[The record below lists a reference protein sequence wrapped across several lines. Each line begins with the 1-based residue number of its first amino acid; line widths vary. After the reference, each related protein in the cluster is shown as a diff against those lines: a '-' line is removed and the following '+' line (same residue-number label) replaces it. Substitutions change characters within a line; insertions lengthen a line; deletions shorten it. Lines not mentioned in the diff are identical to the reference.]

1 MRCDP
6 YRLFRHACWR
16 LRCFR
21 MHVGDDR
28 RDDSTSNPSARYTD
42 EFRRETADYIIS
54 TGRPITQ
61 CRSELGLNSNTVRK
75 WSRTAAAS
83 LRANPIREVLSAGSV
98 ENVGVSRSGDAPPKA
113 ARANG
118 ESGRRGGSGPLPNPG
133 SKRPCYA
140 ASTFSASSKL
150 AMIIFLAASARG
162 GSTCPRSST
171 RTPTWWWAGRSPRD
185 LMADIAVSAPASA
198 KSRGYVAG
206 NAIFH
211 ADRGA
216 QHASRLLS
224 EWARD
229 NDVRLTCSRTAPAA
243 ATTTRWPSRSS
254 PRLRMRCITGE
265 ASRPGARQACGDR
278 VHRGVLQPPQAPL
291 DDRLQG
297 AGRGYGRALRTHSAQ
312 ARRAPHGRL
321 ISRARVSEI
330 LTQVTPLI
338 LHLVTQ
344 SQDESSN

>member
-1 MRCDP
+1 M
-6 YRLFRHACWR
+6 
-16 LRCFR
+16 
-21 MHVGDDR
+21 
-28 RDDSTSNPSARYTD
+28 SNPSARHAD

-83 LRANPIREVLSAGSV
+83 SWVT
-98 ENVGVSRSGDAPPKA
+98 SRICAP
-113 ARANG
+113 
-118 ESGRRGGSGPLPNPG
+118 
-133 SKRPCYA
+133 
-140 ASTFSASSKL
+140 
-150 AMIIFLAASARG
+150 ARG

-185 LMADIAVSAPASA
+185 LTADIAVSAPASA

-254 PRLRMRCITGE
+254 PRLRILIMGIALSTRVIGENAHEPTRWPIKELPSIPATGLNSKRL
-265 ASRPGARQACGDR
+265 AS
-278 VHRGVLQPPQAPL
+278 APTK
-291 DDRLQG
+291 
-297 AGRGYGRALRTHSAQ
+297 AGQ
-312 ARRAPHGRL
+312 
-321 ISRARVSEI
+321 
-330 LTQVTPLI
+330 
-338 LHLVTQ
+338 
-344 SQDESSN
+344 

>member
-1 MRCDP
+1 
-6 YRLFRHACWR
+6 
-16 LRCFR
+16 

-83 LRANPIREVLSAGSV
+83 SWVT
-98 ENVGVSRSGDAPPKA
+98 SRICAP
-113 ARANG
+113 
-118 ESGRRGGSGPLPNPG
+118 
-133 SKRPCYA
+133 
-140 ASTFSASSKL
+140 
-150 AMIIFLAASARG
+150 ARG
-162 GSTCPRSST
+162 GSACPRSST

-185 LMADIAVSAPASA
+185 LTADIAVSTPASA

-216 QHASRLLS
+216 QHSSRLLS

-229 NDVRLTCSRTAPAA
+229 NDMRLTCSRAGNCHDNAVA
-243 ATTTRWPSRSS
+243 ESFFATLKNTDNGNRA
-254 PRLRMRCITGE
+254 IDE
-265 ASRPGARQACGDR
+265 
-278 VHRGVLQPPQAPL
+278 
-291 DDRLQG
+291 
-297 AGRGYGRALRTHSAQ
+297 GY
-312 ARRAPHGRL
+312 RRKCA
-321 ISRARVSEI
+321 
-330 LTQVTPLI
+330 
-338 LHLVTQ
+338 
-344 SQDESSN
+344 